1 MARQVYRKT
10 SLERV
15 SSPEQLDKM
24 IVITSPSYWLAI
36 LCGALIIAAALVWSI
51 FGNIPINTETT
62 GVFVSSQMLDQQ
74 IADTQMDGEQ
84 QVICY
89 VPISTGKKIVPGME
103 VVVTPTTVNQ
113 QEYGNMMGEVV
124 AVDPYVTSYEDI
136 VAALGSESL
145 AQMFSQSGPV
155 VAVTCKLRTDAAT
168 SSGFWWSNS
177 KGATVVLAEG
187 TIMTVDVILEK
198 KSPISMLLPFVNDSN
213 SARTEQNSVTE

>member
-10 SLERV
+10 LLERI

-36 LCGALIIAAALVWSI
+36 LGGAFIIVAALVWSI
-51 FGNIPINTETT
+51 LGSIPINMETT
-62 GVFVSSQMLDQQ
+62 GIFVSAQMSDQQ
-74 IADTQMDGEQ
+74 TADSQSIGEQ

-89 VPISTGKKIVPGME
+89 VPISSGKKIVPGME
-103 VVVTPTTVNQ
+103 AVVCPTTVNQ

-145 AQMFSQSGPV
+145 AQMFSQNGPV
-155 VAVTCKLRTDAAT
+155 VAVTCKLRTDAT
-168 SSGFWWSNS
+168 TVSGFWWSNDN
-177 KGATVVLAEG
+177 GATVVLAEG
-187 TIMTVDVILEK
+187 TIMTVDIILEE
-198 KSPISMLLPFVNDSN
+198 KSPISMLLPFINDSG
-213 SARTEQNSVTE
+213 SARKQNSVTE

>member
-36 LCGALIIAAALVWSI
+36 LGGALIIAAALVWSI

-84 QVICY
+84 LVICY

-168 SSGFWWSNS
+168 ASGFWWSNS
-177 KGATVVLAEG
+177 KGAPVVLAEG

>member
-10 SLERV
+10 LLERI

-36 LCGALIIAAALVWSI
+36 LGGAFIIVAALVWSI
-51 FGNIPINTETT
+51 LGSIPINMETT
-62 GVFVSSQMLDQQ
+62 GVFVSAQMSDQQ
-74 IADTQMDGEQ
+74 AADSQSIGEQ

-89 VPISTGKKIVPGME
+89 VPISSGKKIVPGME
-103 VVVTPTTVNQ
+103 AVVCPTTVNQ

-145 AQMFSQSGPV
+145 AQMFSQNGPV
-155 VAVTCKLRTDAAT
+155 VAVTCKLRTDATTA
-168 SSGFWWSNS
+168 SGFWWSNDN
-177 KGATVVLAEG
+177 GATVVLAEG
-187 TIMTVDVILEK
+187 TIMIVDIILEE
-198 KSPISMLLPFVNDSN
+198 KSPISMLLPFINDSG
-213 SARTEQNSVTE
+213 SARKQNSVTE

>member
-10 SLERV
+10 LLERI

-36 LCGALIIAAALVWSI
+36 LGGAFIIVAALVWSI
-51 FGNIPINTETT
+51 LGSIPINMETT
-62 GVFVSSQMLDQQ
+62 GIFVSAQMSDQQ
-74 IADTQMDGEQ
+74 TADSQSIGEQ

-89 VPISTGKKIVPGME
+89 VPISSGKKIVPGME
-103 VVVTPTTVNQ
+103 AVVCPTTVNQ

-145 AQMFSQSGPV
+145 AQMFSQNGPV
-155 VAVTCKLRTDAAT
+155 VAVTCKLRTDAT
-168 SSGFWWSNS
+168 TVSGFWWSNDN
-177 KGATVVLAEG
+177 GATVVLAEG
-187 TIMTVDVILEK
+187 TIMAVDIILEE
-198 KSPISMLLPFVNDSN
+198 KSPISMLLPFINDSG
-213 SARTEQNSVTE
+213 SARKQNSVTE

>member
-10 SLERV
+10 LLERI

-36 LCGALIIAAALVWSI
+36 LGGAFIIVAALVWSI
-51 FGNIPINTETT
+51 LGSIPINMETT
-62 GVFVSSQMLDQQ
+62 GIFVSAQMSDQQ
-74 IADTQMDGEQ
+74 TADSQSIGEQ

-89 VPISTGKKIVPGME
+89 VPISSGKKIVPGME
-103 VVVTPTTVNQ
+103 AVVCPTTVNQ

-145 AQMFSQSGPV
+145 AQMFSQNGPV
-155 VAVTCKLRTDAAT
+155 VAVTCKLRTDAT
-168 SSGFWWSNS
+168 TVSGFWWSNDN
-177 KGATVVLAEG
+177 GATVVLAEG
-187 TIMTVDVILEK
+187 TIMIVDIILEE
-198 KSPISMLLPFVNDSN
+198 KSPISMLLPFINDSGR
-213 SARTEQNSVTE
+213 ARAEQDSVTE

>member
-10 SLERV
+10 LLERI

-36 LCGALIIAAALVWSI
+36 VGGAFIIVAALVWSV
-51 FGNIPINTETT
+51 FGSIPISMETT
-62 GVFVSSQMLDQQ
+62 GVFVSAQMSGQQTADSQS
-74 IADTQMDGEQ
+74 IGEQ

-89 VPISTGKKIVPGME
+89 VPISSGKKIVPGME
-103 VVVTPTTVNQ
+103 AVVCPTTVNQ

-145 AQMFSQSGPV
+145 AQMFSQNGPV
-155 VAVTCKLRTDAAT
+155 VAVTCKLRTDAT
-168 SSGFWWSNS
+168 TVSGFWWSNDN
-177 KGATVVLAEG
+177 GATVVLAEG
-187 TIMTVDVILEK
+187 TIMTVDIILEE
-198 KSPISMLLPFVNDSN
+198 KSPISMLLPFINDSS
-213 SARTEQNSVTE
+213 SARKQNSVTE